1 MITLNL
7 LPSREKKQLN
17 TKMYLSLATKIVTS
31 FLWLAV
37 IIFSLLFAFKCI
49 MKHSLENMTKQ
60 NDIIVQN
67 NKELNSEIEECN
79 NRLSALS
86 KIQNENIVFSKI
98 LIKITEI
105 IPKKITL
112 NNLSLQINE
121 KEKSNKTILIKMKG
135 FTNNRDNLIRFKNVL
150 NSISYIKN
158 IELPI
163 NTLLKQENIDFEIS
177 TELMH
182 LDKIK

>member
-17 TKMYLSLATKIVTS
+17 IKMYQSFATKIVVA

-37 IIFSLLFAFKCI
+37 IVFSLLFAFKYI
-49 MKHSLENMTKQ
+49 MEHSLENMTKQ
-60 NDIIVQN
+60 NDIIIQN
-67 NKELNSEIEECN
+67 NKELNTEIKECN
-79 NRLSALS
+79 TKLGALS
-86 KIQNENIVFSKI
+86 KIQNENIDFSKI

-105 IPKKITL
+105 IPEEITL
-112 NNLSLQINE
+112 NHLSLQIDE
-121 KEKSNKTILIKMKG
+121 KEKSNKIILIKMKG
-135 FTNNRDNLIRFKNVL
+135 FTSNRNNLVKFKNTL

-163 NTLLKQENIDFEIS
+163 NTLLKQENVDFEIS
-177 TELMH
+177 TELY